1 MAWGWAVRRLKLR
14 LRWGRAWSWVC
25 VWAVRLA
32 EAEVR
37 LGLRL
42 GSQGD
47 WGRLEMLF

>member
-14 LRWGRAWSWVC
+14 LRWGWAWSWVC
-25 VWAVRLA
+25 VWAVRL
-32 EAEVR
+32 AEVR